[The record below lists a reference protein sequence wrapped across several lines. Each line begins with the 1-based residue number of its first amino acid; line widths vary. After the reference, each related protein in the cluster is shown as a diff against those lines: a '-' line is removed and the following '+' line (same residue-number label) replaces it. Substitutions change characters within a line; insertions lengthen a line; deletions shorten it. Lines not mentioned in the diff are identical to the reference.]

1 MNRFFTVIA
10 LLFATLMLAA
20 PDVAKAQTVL
30 GTHGNWE
37 ALTEKEDG
45 KPVCYMG
52 STPTKATGKYKKRG
66 DSYVLITHRPVDSST
81 NVVSVQAGYSYKP
94 GSETEITVGK
104 KKFKLFTDGG
114 HAFAYDSK
122 TDNELV
128 KSMIRGTVMI
138 VRGTSSRGTLTKDT
152 YSLKGF
158 TAAYKAISRA
168 CKV

>member
-1 MNRFFTVIA
+1 MTHRFLPAAF
-10 LLFATLMLAA
+10 LLSALMLTASG
-20 PDVAKAQTVL
+20 VAIAQTVL
-30 GTHGNWE
+30 GTHGKWE
-37 ALTEKEDG
+37 ALTEKEGG

-52 STPTKATGKYKKRG
+52 SMPTKATGKYKKRG
-66 DSYVLITHRPVDSST
+66 DSYVLITHRPGDKST
-81 NVVSVQAGYSYKP
+81 NVVSIQAGYTYKP

-138 VRGTSSRGTLTKDT
+138 VKGTSSRGTLTTDT